1 MATFPTWV
9 KLVPRDGGEM
19 PAPVV
24 VGSEMER
31 GVPKQRRFAADAL
44 TAIGVT
50 AVFDNGEQAEKFLD
64 WFYDN
69 TTGAQ
74 GGAAWFDFTHPRT
87 GDTEEGQIV
96 NGDIGELRPLGTQ
109 AGSRWARQFQIRYV
123 RSTYP

>member
-9 KLVPRDGGEM
+9 KIVPRDGGES

-24 VGSEMER
+24 ARSEMER
-31 GVPKQRRFAADAL
+31 GVPKQRRVAADAL
-44 TAIGVT
+44 VTLGVT
-50 AVFDNGEQAEKFLD
+50 AVFSDAGQAEKFLD

-74 GGAAWFDFTHPRT
+74 AGAAWFDFTHPRT
-87 GDTEEGQIV
+87 GDTESGQIV

-109 AGSRWARQFQIRYV
+109 AGSRYMRAFQIQYV
-123 RSTYP
+123 RSTYA